1 MKTLKLLSILT
12 LALIG
17 VSSLAA
23 PANEKDTGKRDR
35 KTEPFHGIKVSTGI
49 DLYLTQGNAE
59 KITVEADEDIIDNLK
74 TEVHDGILQI
84 YMEKNF
90 NWRWNVERK
99 VYVTF
104 RKLDM
109 LTANSGSDVES
120 QGLLQVKNLKID
132 ASSGSDIEL
141 EINADRLTVSTSS
154 GSDTDLKGTAGY
166 MEASSSSGSDLNAE
180 DLKTKVCE
188 VSASSGSDAT
198 VYVTERIK
206 ARASSGADIR
216 YHGNPPVK
224 DINESSG
231 GDIYHE

>member
-12 LALIG
+12 LALVG

-23 PANEKDTGKRDR
+23 PVNEKDTSKRER
-35 KTEPFHGIKVSTGI
+35 KTEPFHAIKVSTGI

-74 TEVHDGILQI
+74 TEVRDGVLQI
-84 YMEKNF
+84 YMEKSF
-90 NWRWNVERK
+90 NWRWNVEKK

-104 RKLDM
+104 NELDM
-109 LTANSGSDVES
+109 LTADSGSDVES

-141 EINADRLTVSTSS
+141 EINADRLTVHTSS
-154 GSDTDLKGTAGY
+154 GSDADLKGTAGY
-166 MEASSSSGSDLNAE
+166 LEASSSSGSDLNAE

-188 VSASSGSDAT
+188 VSASSGSDAV

-206 ARASSGADIR
+206 ASASSGADIC
-216 YHGNPPVK
+216 YHGNPLAK

-231 GDIYHE
+231 GDVYHE

>member
-12 LALIG
+12 LALFGI
-17 VSSLAA
+17 SSLAA
-23 PANEKDTGKRDR
+23 PVNEKDTGRRDR
-35 KTEPFHGIKVSTGI
+35 KTEPFHAIKVSTGI

-74 TEVHDGILQI
+74 TEVRDGVLRI
-84 YMEKNF
+84 YMEKSF
-90 NWRWNVERK
+90 SWRWNVERK

-104 RKLDM
+104 RELDM
-109 LTANSGSDVES
+109 LTADSGSDVES

-141 EINADRLTVSTSS
+141 EVNADRLTVSTSS

-188 VSASSGSDAT
+188 VSASSGSDAV

-206 ARASSGADIR
+206 ASASSGADIC
-216 YHGNPPVK
+216 YHGSPSSK

-231 GDIYHE
+231 GDVYHE